1 MPERGLRPAFEVA
14 VTECHTTCNIYFMT
28 ASATR
33 IIPHRDVRTR
43 RIGFAYPPASLDRHY
58 VNGDLVMSH
67 VVAVLSAM
75 FPEGEDFFVRS
86 VRAHADQITDPE
98 LKAQVAGFIGQEV
111 THGREHR
118 ALNERLQ
125 EMGYPTRRVDKWVRI
140 GLARN
145 ERWFPTKVQLAMTAA
160 LEHYTAAL
168 AETLLTDERAQA
180 LLGETEVRSML
191 LWHALEESEH
201 KAVAF
206 DVFQTVVGSEKV
218 RIRAMRFTTLAFLAN
233 VVFHTVLSMLADRA
247 TYNPRRLARSLADLR
262 HSPFLTRD
270 VVRRIRAYNK
280 VGFHPDDN
288 DNTELLEAWRARLFG
303 EQGTL
308 ADHLK

>member
-1 MPERGLRPAFEVA
+1 
-14 VTECHTTCNIYFMT
+14 MT
-28 ASATR
+28 AAATKTV
-33 IIPHRDVRTR
+33 PHRTVRTR
-43 RIGFAYPPASLDRHY
+43 RIAFAYPPASLDRHY

-75 FPEGEDFFVRS
+75 FPEGEDFFVRA
-86 VRAHADQITDPE
+86 VRKHADRVTDPE
-98 LKAQVAGFIGQEV
+98 LKEQVAGFIGQEV

-125 EMGYPTRRVDKWVRI
+125 QMCYPTRRVDRWV
-140 GLARN
+140 GLGLRRN
-145 ERWFPTKVQLAMTAA
+145 ERWFPPRIQLAITAA
-160 LEHYTAAL
+160 LEHYTATL

-206 DVFQTVVGSEKV
+206 DVLRTVVGDEKL
-218 RIRAMRFTTLAFLAN
+218 RIRTMRVITVLFLGD
-233 VVFHTVLSMLADRA
+233 VVIHTVLSLLADRA
-247 TYNPRRLARSLADLR
+247 TYNPRRLVHSLAELR
-262 HSPFLTRD
+262 HSPFLSPK
-270 VVRRIRAYNK
+270 VARRIRAYNR
-280 VGFHPDDN
+280 VGFHPDDF
-288 DNTELLEAWRARLFG
+288 DATELVERWRAELFG
-303 EQGTL
+303 TDGAL